1 MRSAFAVVLPLLTAC
16 ASVSAQ
22 QPAPSA
28 PSPAGRVLYQW
39 TQAGAN
45 GDWQMRWI
53 HDGGTAC
60 PAPAMVR
67 ALPDSAF
74 PVLVCQQ
81 VIADG
86 GGEMRPGGRRAGPAA
101 GVRRVVAIGDTGC
114 RARDQSCT
122 DPASW
127 PFARMAE
134 AASRAGGELTVH
146 VGDMI
151 YRERCVAGVPGPCGD
166 DWATWEADFFR
177 PAGDLLDAA
186 PWVFARGNHE
196 DCNRGGRGWFR
207 FLDPRDFPAS
217 GCEKTTEPYAVRV
230 PGVGRLLILDTACAP
245 WYSDCWPGTVD
256 GRQVNDSASAVRTY
270 AAQMRR
276 VAELAAGDEPAWLVT
291 HTPLWAI
298 DLPGQ
303 RDSLGSYILQAALRE
318 TGAGRLPPSVG
329 LSLFGHI
336 HVWETIDFA
345 GARAPV
351 VVTGNGG
358 TTETPIARLRP
369 GTGPVIDGVRV
380 RDMWSTTA
388 VGYTLLEASAAG
400 WRMRMVPV
408 EVACTVG
415 GGRAVC

>member
-1 MRSAFAVVLPLLTAC
+1 MRIVLAVILLILA
-16 ASVSAQ
+16 VSTQVAAQ
-22 QPAPSA
+22 QQTPP
-28 PSPAGRVLYQW
+28 RVLYQW
-39 TQAGAN
+39 IQAGAR
-45 GDWQMRWI
+45 GEWQMRWI
-53 HDGGTAC
+53 YDGGTAC
-60 PAPAMVR
+60 PAPAAVR

-81 VIADG
+81 VIADED
-86 GGEMRPGGRRAGPAA
+86 GELRSGRRRAGPPAD
-101 GVRRVVAIGDTGC
+101 VRRVVVIGDTGC

-127 PFARMAE
+127 PFGRMAE

-151 YRERCVAGVPGPCGD
+151 YRERCIAGISGPCGD
-166 DWATWEADFFR
+166 NWATWEADFFR

-196 DCNRGGRGWFR
+196 DCGRGGRGWFR
-207 FLDPRDFPAS
+207 FLDPRDLPAS
-217 GCEKTTEPYAVRV
+217 GCDRTTEPYAVRV
-230 PGVGRLLILDTACAP
+230 PGVGRLLILDSACAP
-245 WYSDCWPGTVD
+245 FYSDCWPGT
-256 GRQVNDSASAVRTY
+256 GPTGQPANDSASAVRAY

-276 VAELAAGDEPAWLVT
+276 IGELAAGDEPAWLVT
-291 HTPLWAI
+291 HTPVWAI

-303 RDSLGSYILQAALRE
+303 RDSLGSYILQAALRRA
-318 TGAGRLPPSVG
+318 GGGRLPASVG

-336 HVWETIDFA
+336 HVWETLDFA
-345 GARAPV
+345 GARPPV

-369 GTGPVIDGVRV
+369 GTGPVIDGVQV
-380 RDMWSTTA
+380 RDMWTTTA

-408 EVACTVG
+408 EVACTVV
-415 GGRAVC
+415 GGRAAC